1 MLEPHAGVPVG
12 ALRLQPDA
20 ACGGPSAV
28 HTYAALGLV
37 LQGRGTFQQ
46 GGRFELRPGDV
57 YLVPAGMRHRM
68 LEVEGLDAWGVRFS
82 PSCFASDAL
91 GDLFAPFDRA
101 RAGGS
106 AVVSIPSERRTFLAT
121 LCDELARAGGD
132 AIAERSLLSLVL
144 TEVSR
149 AAGAATSVHAPGSLV
164 GDALRF
170 IERNCL
176 RPLSLCDVAAAVHR
190 SPAHVSSTV
199 RRVTGTS
206 VKGWIIAGRL
216 AEAGNR
222 LMHTDDSIEAVA
234 DRVGY
239 ADPTH
244 FIRLFRRSYG
254 VTPAAWRA
262 RVQGLRGHHH

>member
-1 MLEPHAGVPVG
+1 MSEPLLAAPVG
-12 ALRLQPDA
+12 AHRFRPGVCHSVA
-20 ACGGPSAV
+20 PAV
-28 HTYAALGLV
+28 HTFTAMGLV
-37 LQGRGTFQQ
+37 LDGHGTFQQ
-46 GGRFELRPGDV
+46 GSRFSLQPGDV
-57 YLVPAGMRHRM
+57 YLVPAGMRHQL
-68 LEVEGLDAWGVRFS
+68 LEVHALDAWGVRFN
-82 PSCFASDAL
+82 PPCFAST
-91 GDLFAPFDRA
+91 DLSRLFTPFDRA

-106 AVVSIPSERRTFLAT
+106 AVVSIPPQRRAFLAT
-121 LCDELARAGGD
+121 LCAELQNDHND
-132 AIAERSLLSLVL
+132 AVAQRSLLSLIL

-149 AAGAATSVHAPGSLV
+149 AAGPAPNHASGSLV

-176 RPLSLCDVAAAVHR
+176 GALTLSDVARAVHR

-199 RRVTGTS
+199 RKATGTS

-244 FIRLFRRSYG
+244 FIRLFRRTYG

-262 RVQGLRGHHH
+262 RVRELRHFDA